1 MDITPYL
8 PWQIK
13 EKNSPGEVY
22 CGRVFSKEDIE
33 CIRSIIGED
42 TSRNRTIISRIACEY
57 LRWYKPDGGLKERS
71 MRVALLKMERDGKIT
86 LPVSQKSCP
95 SILHPIL
102 HTDRTAPGQDIIAH
116 AGELGPLDI
125 RVVESKE
132 EQALWNEYI
141 DCYHYLGY
149 TSLPGAY
156 LKYMVSAKDKL
167 LALLGFGDKC
177 VAGSRS

>member
-1 MDITPYL
+1 
-8 PWQIK
+8 
-13 EKNSPGEVY
+13 
-22 CGRVFSKEDIE
+22 
-33 CIRSIIGED
+33 
-42 TSRNRTIISRIACEY
+42 
-57 LRWYKPDGGLKERS
+57 